1 MSDNDKTNL
10 SLEAENAALKQEIA
24 QLRQQLARQETAD
37 EGGPHAAETD
47 AQMFKL
53 LIDNAPDGV
62 AVSTMDGIVQY
73 VNVRYQ
79 VIHGYDGYED
89 DMIGSTIT
97 DVIPDPAEL
106 EPAMQV
112 LREQGFWQGR
122 IVHQRRDGSR
132 FPVLASVF
140 VIRNES
146 GRPQWLAAIDRD
158 ISAVV
163 DQEEQLRLARITLE
177 NTADVIGWYDMRGKL
192 VYLNAAGFTL
202 YGYTPEDLP
211 NLHVSDIDP
220 AFTADVIEHMAARL
234 RSEGAFLVERE
245 HRHRDGHMIP
255 VEATNSY
262 VAFDNR
268 EYICVVI
275 RDVTERKKAATEQ
288 VALQQQIINA
298 QQDALREISTPLIP
312 ISDEIVIMPLVG
324 TIDSLRAQQ
333 IMETL
338 LEGIAHY
345 QSELAILDITG
356 VSMVDTQVAQ
366 ALVRAAQAVK
376 LLGARVILTGIK
388 PQIAQTLIHLGVDLQ
403 DIVTYGSFQSGVAAA
418 LAQRETLW

>member
-1 MSDNDKTNL
+1 MSDPGKTES

-24 QLRQQLARQETAD
+24 QLRQQLSRHEAHDAEKSRSVEAD
-37 EGGPHAAETD
+37 GH
-47 AQMFKL
+47 MFKL

-62 AVSTMDGIVQY
+62 AISTMDGQIRY
-73 VNVRYQ
+73 VNTRYLKM
-79 VIHGYDGYED
+79 HGYGDEMLGT
-89 DMIGSTIT
+89 TIMN
-97 DVIPDPAEL
+97 VVPNPAEL

-122 IVHQRRDGSR
+122 ITHQRSDGSH
-132 FPVLASVF
+132 FPTLSSVF
-140 VIRNES
+140 IIFDDV

-158 ISAVV
+158 ISAIVE
-163 DQEEQLRLARITLE
+163 QEEQLRLARFTLE
-177 NTADVIGWYDMRGKL
+177 NTADAIGWYDMSGKL
-192 VYLNAAGFTL
+192 VYLNAAGYRL
-202 YGYTPEDLP
+202 YGYTSEDLP
-211 NLHVSDIDP
+211 DLHVSSIDP
-220 AFTADVIEHMAARL
+220 GFTADVIERLAIRL
-234 RSEGAFLVERE
+234 RSEGSMRIERE
-245 HRHRDGHMIP
+245 HHHRDGHVIP

-262 VAFDNR
+262 MAFENR

-275 RDVTERKKAATEQ
+275 RDVSERKKTEAEHS
-288 VALQQQIINA
+288 ALQQQIINA

-324 TIDSLRAQQ
+324 TIDSMRAQQ

-366 ALVRAAQAVK
+366 ALIRAAQAVK
-376 LLGARVILTGIK
+376 LLGARAILTGIK
-388 PQIAQTLIHLGVDLQ
+388 PQIAQTLVHLGVDLQ

-418 LAQRETLW
+418 LARREAMW